1 MTQPTS
7 VLCRGLFPIASMG
20 REHFYPGRRQLFV
33 QRVVVIRV
41 PTENFMRIGGGHTV
55 KRRLQNRGGADCQI
69 AEEGFDSRIESESQL
84 AIDWEYSSADAH
96 FFLERTPAD
105 RRNTYSLASTT
116 ARDSSA
122 GVQSSQTWKK
132 PAIVAMPAGFLIFGD
147 PFGSPIPQRP

>member
-33 QRVVVIRV
+33 QRVVVICV

-69 AEEGFDSRIESESQL
+69 AEEGFDSRIESEPQPAVEAGL
-84 AIDWEYSSADAH
+84 QGRGVDISALQGAPG
-96 FFLERTPAD
+96 LLSVSGRG
-105 RRNTYSLASTT
+105 RNAS
-116 ARDSSA
+116 
-122 GVQSSQTWKK
+122 G
-132 PAIVAMPAGFLIFGD
+132 I
-147 PFGSPIPQRP
+147 GSRLSRA